1 MYFPYLR
8 GKQFEFLALR
18 EFAESNPGNTNI
30 IPIIE
35 PVKRQYG
42 SINTAIATMIS
53 NGLQFAIIL
62 NPVDGDFKHSNNNE
76 ILPELSGL
84 DTPNTNWV
92 PAFFY
97 KKNPK
102 RLLKYA
108 NDHNL
113 SRLMIILPNGVDVED
128 EKLMDF
134 LANER
139 IEYIVNGAENARSP
153 RTRRKLR
160 PLEKKLI
167 PLEDCFKSRSRNSDY
182 ADPDDEF
189 FSDCFASYEEE
200 HFFGF
205 ADYTTLPKEYND
217 SGMLP
222 FAVAIH
228 LTYLREE
235 EEIHIHHFVSDNTRG
250 RENIQGKF
258 QEAAAK
264 IEPFYTKYDYPTT
277 QAVAEFIGRAQSDDG
292 YPGLGYIK
300 KLSIE
305 NHLELINRLLQ
316 K

>member
-8 GKQFEFLALR
+8 GKQFELLALR
-18 EFAESNPGNTNI
+18 EFAEYNPGNTNI

-62 NPVDGDFKHSNNNE
+62 NPLDGEFKHTSNN

-84 DTPNTNWV
+84 DIPNTNWI
-92 PAFFY
+92 PALFY
-97 KKNPK
+97 KNNPVE
-102 RLLKYA
+102 LFEFA
-108 NDHNL
+108 NNNNL
-113 SRLMIILPNGVDVED
+113 SHLMIILPNGIDVED
-128 EKLMDF
+128 EIVMDF
-134 LANER
+134 LADDR
-139 IEYIVNGAENARSP
+139 IEYVVNGAASNSSRRS
-153 RTRRKLR
+153 RVKLLR
-160 PLEKKLI
+160 LGKKLI
-167 PLEDCFKSRSRNSDY
+167 ALEDKFRSRAKNSDY
-182 ADPDDEF
+182 AEPNDEF
-189 FSDCFASYEEE
+189 FSDSFAYYEDDNL
-200 HFFGF
+200 FGF
-205 ADYTTLPKEYND
+205 ADFTTLPKEYND

-228 LTYLREE
+228 LTYQKKKDV
-235 EEIHIHHFVSDNTRG
+235 INIHHFVSDNVRG

-258 QEAAAK
+258 QEAAVK
-264 IEPFYTKYDYPTT
+264 IEPFYTEGDYPKT
-277 QAVAEFIGRAQSDDG
+277 QAVTEFIRRAQSDDG

>member
-35 PVKRQYG
+35 PVKRQYS
-42 SINTAIATMIS
+42 SINTAITTMINNS
-53 NGLQFAIIL
+53 MRFAIIL
-62 NPVDGDFKHSNNNE
+62 NPTDGEFKHSSNNE

-84 DTPNTNWV
+84 ETHNTNWI
-92 PAFFY
+92 PAFLY
-97 KKNPK
+97 KNNPEK
-102 RLLKYA
+102 LLGYA
-108 NDHNL
+108 NNNHL
-113 SRLMIILPNGVDVED
+113 SQLMIILPNGADVDD
-128 EKLMDF
+128 ERLITF
-134 LANER
+134 LANEK
-139 IEYIVNGAENARSP
+139 IEYIVNGAASNSSRRS
-153 RTRRKLR
+153 RVKLLR
-160 PLEKKLI
+160 LGKKLI
-167 PLEDCFKSRSRNSDY
+167 VLEDKFRSRPKNSDY
-182 ADPDDEF
+182 ADPSDEF
-189 FSDCFASYEEE
+189 FSDSFAYYEDDNL
-200 HFFGF
+200 FGF
-205 ADYTTLPKEYND
+205 SDYTTLPKEYND
-217 SGMLP
+217 TGMLP

-258 QEAAAK
+258 QEAATK
-264 IEPFYTKYDYPTT
+264 IGPFYEEGGYPATH
-277 QAVAEFIGRAQSDDG
+277 AVTEFIRRAQSDDG